1 MPSLGSLWSVIF
13 AEPPTTWPKP
23 EPTSTLHV
31 LLLLGA
37 LPAAIALVIVLL
49 VLAPSIAKGPRYRPG
64 LSGWAPPEWIGGP
77 PGGLAALD
85 TEDEPQRAIG
95 AAGDSPPEQGRGGG
109 ASASW

>member
-1 MPSLGSLWSVIF
+1 
-13 AEPPTTWPKP
+13 
-23 EPTSTLHV
+23 LHT

-49 VLAPSIAKGPRYRPG
+49 VLAPSIARGPRYRPG
-64 LSGWAPPEWIGGP
+64 LSWWAPPEWISGP
-77 PGGLAALD
+77 PEGLGALD

-95 AAGDSPPEQGRGGG
+95 PAGGSPADQGRGG